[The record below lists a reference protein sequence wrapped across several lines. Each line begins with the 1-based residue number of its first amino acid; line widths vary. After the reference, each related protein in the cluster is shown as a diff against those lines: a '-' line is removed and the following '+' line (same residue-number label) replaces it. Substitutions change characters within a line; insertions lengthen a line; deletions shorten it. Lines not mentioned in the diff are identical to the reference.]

1 MRIISALKF
10 LRFISNYIEDLLLQ
24 PVKAATKLCGRDEVF
39 HDQGMIKYWC
49 ERTCADPTPIIA
61 GNVIHFAVSKI
72 YRCGNNERFEPHSL
86 HESCYPS
93 CANPH
98 IEQCPGGEV
107 KNQCRCKPGF
117 FRDSKGMCTKD
128 CSHEPCIDKN
138 AVRRFCGASK
148 ICQPSCDDND
158 PVVAN
163 FYYPCGDPN
172 AVPTTCAPSKRCQ
185 PSCKKRAP
193 DPSCKKKTCIPNGC
207 VCKPGF
213 IIHEGLF
220 GVKRCI
226 RVSECSKAG

>member
-128 CSHEPCIDKN
+128 CSHD
-138 AVRRFCGASK
+138 
-148 ICQPSCDDND
+148 
-158 PVVAN
+158 
-163 FYYPCGDPN
+163 PCGDPN